1 MRAAALLLACAVV
14 LPLAAVAVAL
24 ALVGGARLLPAY
36 AALVYGLAV
45 AGFVWV
51 LWSFTELELPFVQDE
66 GVNPIVRLCGSLV
79 VLSAGLV
86 PLLLDAAWRGADHA
100 ERHD

>member
-1 MRAAALLLACAVV
+1 M
-14 LPLAAVAVAL
+14 
-24 ALVGGARLLPAY
+24 LPAY

-79 VLSAGLV
+79 ILSAGLV
-86 PLLLDAAWRGADHA
+86 PLLLDAAWRGGDPAQQD
-100 ERHD
+100 R